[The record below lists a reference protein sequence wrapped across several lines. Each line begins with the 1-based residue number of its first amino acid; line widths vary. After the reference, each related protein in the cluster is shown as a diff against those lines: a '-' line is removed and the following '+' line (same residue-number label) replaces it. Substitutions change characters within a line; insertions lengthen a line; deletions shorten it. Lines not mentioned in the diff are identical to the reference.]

1 MVAIDW
7 TSGIVTLVTQ
17 LVPGMIA
24 VGLALVAALA
34 ARKKA
39 MPTLVFAS
47 GLSAALSLVG
57 VLVGLQTY
65 AHALEA
71 SSFYD
76 TIDAYVFCAIVL
88 VVLTYGLDAIAL
100 VRGRFRG

>member
-1 MVAIDW
+1 
-7 TSGIVTLVTQ
+7 
-17 LVPGMIA
+17 
-24 VGLALVAALA
+24 
-34 ARKKA
+34 

-76 TIDAYVFCAIVL
+76 TIDATCS
-88 VVLTYGLDAIAL
+88 
-100 VRGRFRG
+100 VRSF